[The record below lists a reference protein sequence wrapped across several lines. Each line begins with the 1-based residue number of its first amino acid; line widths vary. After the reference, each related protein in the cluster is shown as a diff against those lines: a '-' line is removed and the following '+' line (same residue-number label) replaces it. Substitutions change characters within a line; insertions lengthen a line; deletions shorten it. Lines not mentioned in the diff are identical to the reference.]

1 MENFFKN
8 KKNKSANDN
17 QWVSLP
23 KDYLKS
29 ETSHRK
35 EKTANDNQWTS
46 TNKND
51 MSQQ

>member
-1 MENFFKN
+1 MKKNLNN

-35 EKTANDNQWTS
+35 EKTAIDNQWTS
-46 TNKND
+46 TNKNN
-51 MSQQ
+51 MEQ